1 MFPNR
6 IRKVSR
12 GRQSELPFDSTDK
25 SDDNSFDLDARRG
38 IVARK
43 AAESYAP
50 MLLGAHSSIL
60 LPLRKVIVKIL
71 IPLPEL
77 NRVRFVLFRPNI

>member
-1 MFPNR
+1 MNSLSIPP
-6 IRKVSR
+6 
-12 GRQSELPFDSTDK
+12 QSN
-25 SDDNSFDLDARRG
+25 NSFDLDARRG

-43 AAESYAP
+43 VAESYAP

-77 NRVRFVLFRPNI
+77 NRVRFVFRPNI